1 MAEAITLIIVL
12 CSAMISA
19 VVPTWLASRRL
30 LPRSEGFE
38 VFFAAWVLGLV
49 SQSVFGLLWNHL
61 VSRDAGIEVIFYYF
75 FWLTISVILIVFP
88 RRSHLQK
95 RESDQNIDEKILL
108 GILCIAVAV
117 RSIHPL
123 QHFALGQSD
132 AYSHLH
138 FLRDVINIGYL
149 QNLIYPPGYHW
160 VLALPTLT
168 FHLDPF
174 NVVRY
179 VGAFFGAGLVLAVFV
194 IVKGASDDTAAFLSA
209 FLAACFPGFY
219 LLQKTGVGA
228 FANQLGLFFIPVILY
243 FYIRMI
249 ENDFRWSSYTFLFIV
264 SLMGFTVSVPMMMI
278 HVCLIIMLERIFAL
292 VKRPSGWVSRSMIVA
307 ASGIPALLLFLF
319 HLLHPVKVMQ
329 TEAVMFFVK
338 DQIRLTADAAVTIH
352 RTFIFDWLNHPGMK
366 MIIDF
371 VSIKRW
377 GFGNVLLDVI
387 GWLFAIVFIV
397 IFYHSVKKER
407 PFLSIMSIW
416 GMLTT
421 VQSFTGFLQF
431 SAYQREGWSLLII
444 IACLSG
450 MVGVPIYRWSIDR
463 WRVMRPLLYLFLI
476 FSCVWSIFLPPG
488 HLMLNSWAEDDIIR
502 IVRNLSSQAI
512 HQDPLE
518 KRDDHQD
525 KDIMVIRNALSE
537 SLPVAIVARKFSV
550 WWTGQGEMINV
561 VMHRPAAVE
570 NEVITERTSLNLVF
584 KKNRQ
589 YVVFLDVQK
598 TLKVEHLG
606 MMARLN
612 RDSAEK
618 FVNVQKDF
626 FRINQKILDAL
637 KVLSPSI
644 WNTQWIELNDRL
656 TVVVV
661 TPHHPQLYQTPTI

>member
-1 MAEAITLIIVL
+1 MEETITLIIVL
-12 CSAMISA
+12 CSAMIST
-19 VVPTWLASRRL
+19 VVPTWLASHRL
-30 LPRSEGFE
+30 LPRSEWFE

-75 FWLTISVILIVFP
+75 FWLIISVILLVLP
-88 RRSHLQK
+88 RRSPSHK
-95 RESDQNIDEKILL
+95 RESDQKINEKILL
-108 GILCIAVAV
+108 GILCVAVVV

-123 QHFALGQSD
+123 RHFALGQSD

-138 FLRDVINIGYL
+138 FLKDVINIGYL
-149 QNLIYPPGYHW
+149 QNAIYPPGYHW

-168 FHLDPF
+168 FQLDPF

-194 IVKGASDDTAAFLSA
+194 IVKGAFNDTSAFLSA
-209 FLAACFPGFY
+209 FFAACFPGFY

-228 FANQLGLFFIPVILY
+228 FANQLGLFFIPAILY
-243 FYIRMI
+243 FYLRMI
-249 ENDFRWSSYTFLFIV
+249 ENEFRWSSYSFLFIV
-264 SLMGFTVSVPMMMI
+264 SLMGFIVSVPMMMI

-292 VKRPSGWVSRSMIVA
+292 LKRPSGWVSRSMIVVV
-307 ASGIPALLLFLF
+307 SGIPALLLFLF
-319 HLLHPVKVMQ
+319 HLLHPVKLTQ
-329 TEAVMFFVK
+329 TEAVMVFVE

-352 RTFIFDWLNHPGMK
+352 RTFISDWLNHPGMK

-371 VSIKRW
+371 ISIKRW
-377 GFGNVLLDVI
+377 GFGNALLDLIGYLFVI
-387 GWLFAIVFIV
+387 FFMV
-397 IFYHSVKKER
+397 IFYHSVKKGK
-407 PFLSIMSIW
+407 PFLTIMSMW
-416 GMLTT
+416 GTLTT
-421 VQSFTGFLQF
+421 VQSLTGFLQF
-431 SAYQREGWSLLII
+431 SAYQREGWSLLIV

-450 MVGVPIYRWSIDR
+450 IVGAHIYRWGIDR
-463 WRVMRPLLYLFLI
+463 WKIMRPLLYLFLVI
-476 FSCVWSIFLPPG
+476 SSVWSIFFPPG
-488 HLMLNSWAEDDIIR
+488 HLMLNSWAEDDIIQ
-502 IVRNLSSQAI
+502 IVRNLSSPAI

-518 KRDDHQD
+518 KRYDHRD
-525 KDIMVIRNALSE
+525 KDSMVIRNALSE
-537 SLPVAIVARKFSV
+537 FLPVTIIARNFSG

-561 VMHRPAAVE
+561 VMHHPAAVE
-570 NEVITERTSLNLVF
+570 NEVITEQTSLNLVF

-589 YVVFLDVQK
+589 YVVFLDAQK

-626 FRINQKILDAL
+626 FRINQKIRDAL
-637 KVLSPSI
+637 KVLSPGI

-661 TPHHPQLYQTPTI
+661 KPRQSKVEQTPVE

>member
-1 MAEAITLIIVL
+1 MEETITLIIVL
-12 CSAMISA
+12 CSAMIST

-30 LPRSEGFE
+30 LPQSEGFE
-38 VFFAAWVLGLV
+38 VFFTALVLGLV

-75 FWLTISVILIVFP
+75 FWVTISVILLVLP
-88 RRSHLQK
+88 RRSSSRKQ
-95 RESDQNIDEKILL
+95 ESDQKINEKILL
-108 GILCIAVAV
+108 SILCIAVVV

-123 QHFALGQSD
+123 RHIALGQSD

-138 FLRDVINIGYL
+138 FLKDVINLGYL
-149 QNLIYPPGYHW
+149 QNPIYPPGYHW

-194 IVKGASDDTAAFLSA
+194 IVKGAFNDTSA
-209 FLAACFPGFY
+209 FFSAFFTACFPGFY

-228 FANQLGLFFIPVILY
+228 FANQLGLFLIPAILY

-249 ENDFRWSSYTFLFIV
+249 ENEFRWSSYNFLFIV
-264 SLMGFTVSVPMMMI
+264 SLMGFIVSVPMMMI
-278 HVCLIIMLERIFAL
+278 HVCLIIILERIFVL
-292 VKRPSGWVSRSMIVA
+292 VIRPSGWASRSVIVA

-319 HLLHPVKVMQ
+319 HLQHPVKFIQ
-329 TEAVMFFVK
+329 TEAVVFFVK
-338 DQIRLTADAAVTIH
+338 KQIRMTADAAVTIH
-352 RTFIFDWLNHPGMK
+352 RTFISDYLNHPVMK

-377 GFGNVLLDVI
+377 GFGNALLDAI
-387 GWLFAIVFIV
+387 GCLLIIFFMV
-397 IFYHSVKKER
+397 IFYHSIKKGKS
-407 PFLSIMSIW
+407 FLTIMSIW

-421 VQSFTGFLQF
+421 VQSLTGFLQL
-431 SAYQREGWSLLII
+431 SAYQREGWSLLIV

-450 MVGVPIYRWSIDR
+450 IVGAHIYRWGIDR
-463 WRVMRPLLYLFLI
+463 WKIMRPLLYLFLI
-476 FSCVWSIFLPPG
+476 ISTGWSIFSPPG

-502 IVRNLSSQAI
+502 IIRNLSSPAI

-518 KRDDHQD
+518 KRDDHRD
-525 KDIMVIRNALSE
+525 RDIMVIRNTLSE
-537 SLPVAIVARKFSV
+537 FLPVTIIARNFSG

-561 VMHRPAAVE
+561 VMHHPTAVE
-570 NEVITERTSLNLVF
+570 NEVITEQTSFNLVF
-584 KKNRQ
+584 KRNRQ
-589 YVVFLDVQK
+589 YVVFLDAPK
-598 TLKVEHLG
+598 PLKVEHLG

-612 RDSAEK
+612 RDSAEEY
-618 FVNVQKDF
+618 VNMKEYL
-626 FRINQKILDAL
+626 FRINQKIRDEL
-637 KVLSPSI
+637 KILSTSI

-661 TPHHPQLYQTPTI
+661 KPHQSKVE

>member
-1 MAEAITLIIVL
+1 MEETITLIIVL
-12 CSAMISA
+12 CSAMIST
-19 VVPTWLASRRL
+19 VVPTWVASRRL

-38 VFFAAWVLGLV
+38 VFFTAWVLGLV

-95 RESDQNIDEKILL
+95 QESDQKTDEKILL
-108 GILCIAVAV
+108 GILCIAVVV

-123 QHFALGQSD
+123 QHIALGQSD

-149 QNLIYPPGYHW
+149 QNPIYPPGYHW
-160 VLALPTLT
+160 ILALPTLT

-179 VGAFFGAGLVLAVFV
+179 VGALFGAGLVLAVFV
-194 IVKGASDDTAAFLSA
+194 IVKGASDDMSAFLSA

-228 FANQLGLFFIPVILY
+228 FANQLGLFLIPVILY

-249 ENDFRWSSYTFLFIV
+249 ENDFRWSSYSFLFII
-264 SLMGFTVSVPMMMI
+264 SLMGFIASVPMMMI
-278 HVCLIIMLERIFAL
+278 HVCLIIILERIFAL
-292 VKRPSGWVSRSMIVA
+292 LKRPSGWASRSMIVV

-319 HLLHPVKVMQ
+319 HLLHPVKLTQ

-352 RTFIFDWLNHPGMK
+352 QTFISDYLNHPVMK
-366 MIIDF
+366 MIMDF
-371 VSIKRW
+371 ISIKRW
-377 GFGNVLLDVI
+377 GFGNALLDAI
-387 GWLFAIVFIV
+387 GCLLIIVFMV
-397 IFYHSVKKER
+397 IFYHSMKKGK
-407 PFLSIMSIW
+407 PFLTIMSIW

-421 VQSFTGFLQF
+421 VQSLTGFLQF

-450 MVGVPIYRWSIDR
+450 IVGAHIYRWGVDR
-463 WRVMRPLLYLFLI
+463 WKIMRPLFYLFLI
-476 FSCVWSIFLPPG
+476 YRCAWSIFFPPS

-502 IVRNLSSQAI
+502 IVRNLSSPAI

-518 KRDDHQD
+518 KRDDHRD
-525 KDIMVIRNALSE
+525 RDIMVIRNALSE
-537 SLPVAIVARKFSV
+537 LLPVTIIARNFSG

-561 VMHRPAAVE
+561 VMHHPTAVE
-570 NEVITERTSLNLVF
+570 NEVITEQTSLNLVF

-589 YVVFLDVQK
+589 YVVFLDAQK
-598 TLKVEHLG
+598 PLKVEHLG

-618 FVNVQKDF
+618 YVNVQEDL
-626 FRINQKILDAL
+626 FRINQKIRDEL
-637 KVLSPSI
+637 KILSPSI

-661 TPHHPQLYQTPTI
+661 KPHPNTISPLG

>member
-12 CSAMISA
+12 CSAMISV
-19 VVPTWLASRRL
+19 VVPTWVASRRL

-38 VFFAAWVLGLV
+38 VFFTAWVLGLV

-61 VSRDAGIEVIFYYF
+61 VYRDAAIEVIFYYF
-75 FWLTISVILIVFP
+75 FWLTISVILLVLP

-95 RESDQNIDEKILL
+95 WESNQNIDEKILL

-123 QHFALGQSD
+123 QHLALGQSD

-138 FLRDVINIGYL
+138 YLRDIINIGCL
-149 QNLIYPPGYHW
+149 QNGIYPPGYHW
-160 VLALPTLT
+160 ILALPTLT

-174 NVVRY
+174 NVARY
-179 VGAFFGAGLVLAVFV
+179 VGALFGAGLVLAVFV
-194 IVKGASDDTAAFLSA
+194 IVRGASDDKAAFLSA

-264 SLMGFTVSVPMMMI
+264 SLMGSIVSVPMMMI
-278 HVCLIIMLERIFAL
+278 HVCLIITLERIFAL
-292 VKRPSGWVSRSMIVA
+292 VKRPSGWVSRSMIVV
-307 ASGIPALLLFLF
+307 ASGIPSLLLFLF
-319 HLLHPVKVMQ
+319 HMLHPVKLTQ
-329 TEAVMFFVK
+329 TEAVLGFVEG
-338 DQIRLTADAAVTIH
+338 QIRLTADAAVTIH
-352 RTFIFDWLNHPGMK
+352 RTFVSDWLNHPGMK

-371 VSIKRW
+371 ISIKRW
-377 GFGNVLLDVI
+377 GFGNALLDLI
-387 GWLFAIVFIV
+387 GCLFVIVFIV
-397 IFYHSVKKER
+397 IFYHSWKKR
-407 PFLSIMSIW
+407 KPFLTIMSIW
-416 GMLTT
+416 GTLTT
-421 VQSFTGFLQF
+421 VQSLTGFLQF
-431 SAYQREGWSLLII
+431 SAYQREGWSLLIV

-450 MVGVPIYRWSIDR
+450 IVGVSIYRWGVGR
-463 WRVMRPLLYLFLI
+463 WRVMRPILYLLLI
-476 FSCVWSIFLPPG
+476 SSCVWSIFFPPG

-502 IVRNLSSQAI
+502 IVRNLSSRAI

-518 KRDDHQD
+518 KRYDPRDR
-525 KDIMVIRNALSE
+525 DIMVIRNALSE
-537 SLPVAIVARKFSV
+537 FLPVTIIARNFSG

-561 VMHRPAAVE
+561 VMHHPVAVE
-570 NEVITERTSLNLVF
+570 NEVITEQTSLNLIF

-589 YVVFLDVQK
+589 YVVFLDAQK
-598 TLKVEHLG
+598 ILKVEHLG
-606 MMARLN
+606 IMAHLN

-618 FVNVQKDF
+618 FVNVQKDL
-626 FRINQKILDAL
+626 FRINQKIRDAL
-637 KVLSPSI
+637 KILSPSI

-661 TPHHPQLYQTPTI
+661 KPRQSKVEQTPVE